1 MSFNRG
7 GNNWEIWVMNAD
19 GTTPVRLTEASSA
32 DGLPTWSPDGQS
44 IAFVSNRGGVWAVWV
59 MNADGSNPRKLF
71 DMKGPPDGKI
81 LYDES
86 NSRGWLEE
94 RISWA
99 P

>member
-1 MSFNRG
+1 
-7 GNNWEIWVMNAD
+7 MNID
-19 GTTPVRLTEASSA
+19 GTNPQRLTENGNS

-44 IAFVSNRGGVWAVWV
+44 IAYVSDQGGVWGIWV
-59 MNADGSNPRKLF
+59 MNADGTNQRKLF
-71 DMKGPPDGKI
+71 DMKGSPDGKV
-81 LYDES
+81 LHDEP